1 MQSFHYFCNKM
12 ETMEDIR
19 RLTLPKSERLY
30 LKKEIEELFSGK
42 QDSFSIFPIRVVFQK
57 TERNKDLPP
66 VRILVS
72 VSKRKFKRAVKR
84 NRVKRQLREAYRKN
98 KFILTDFI
106 NGKEYGMNIGFVWLA
121 SDLKESKTVEDRMKT
136 ALQTIKEKL
145 C

>member
-1 MQSFHYFCNKM
+1 M

-42 QDSFSIFPIRVVFQK
+42 QESFSIFPIRVVFQK
-57 TERNKDLPP
+57 TEKRNDIPP

-98 KFILTDFI
+98 KFILGDYIAEKDF
-106 NGKEYGMNIGFVWLA
+106 GLNIGFVWLA
-121 SDLKESKTVEDRMKT
+121 SDLKTSKTVEERMT
-136 ALQTIKEKL
+136 AVLQAIMERI
-145 C
+145 